1 MKRQKISIK
10 EKHQVNILKILMKFY
25 INLKKLNEYNDVII
39 HQWFT
44 EPLISIQFQ
53 RN

>member
-1 MKRQKISIK
+1 MK

-25 INLKKLNEYNDVII
+25 INLKKLNEYNDAII

-53 RN
+53 RI